1 MSSLIIPFH
10 NSAIDVPQISS
21 LLPFPPTLIFPSPL
35 RRLLCSVG
43 EIVHN
48 SGLAAIAL
56 FSQSLIHLIFNLRE
70 LDSG

>member
-1 MSSLIIPFH
+1 MPSLIFLLH

-35 RRLLCSVG
+35 SVG

-48 SGLAAIAL
+48 NGLAAAI
-56 FSQSLIHLIFNLRE
+56 SLSL
-70 LDSG
+70 SVV